1 MRLFYGVTIL
11 LTLCAHAET
20 LPMRTVDG
28 LPAAVVAIGGEKA
41 TFIIDVDANLIAIA
55 PSLVQRLGLKPRGD
69 TVRLPSLRLGTHELR
84 DVEALVDP
92 FLDRVHH
99 DGVLGTPAYDRV
111 LLTLDYPASRIRID
125 EGSLK
130 SGLACAPEF
139 PDRCAI
145 PITLAGEP
153 RLAIID
159 TAAKRPLLIPRDIA
173 ATLRLREKQRGIA
186 AGPQTGNAAVE
197 DATLDGDVVIAGHR
211 VASPAIT
218 IHDRPRILIGS
229 GLLRRFVVTFDL
241 HNRRVLIA
249 TAPAPPRT

>member
-1 MRLFYGVTIL
+1 MRWIFGVTIL
-11 LTLCAHAET
+11 LTLQMQADT

-28 LPAAVVAIGGEKA
+28 LPAVEVAIGKEKA
-41 TFIIDVDANLIAIA
+41 TFIVDVDANLIAVA
-55 PSLVQRLGLKPRGD
+55 PSLVQRLGLKADGD
-69 TVRLPSLRLGTHELR
+69 VVRLPSLRLGTRELR

-111 LLTLDYPASRIRID
+111 LLTLDYPASQIRVE

-130 SGLACAPEF
+130 SGFACAPDF
-139 PDRCAI
+139 PDRCAV

-159 TAAKRPLLIPRDIA
+159 TAAKRPLLVPRDVA
-173 ATLRLREKQRGIA
+173 KTLRLHSRESGVA
-186 AGPQTGNAAVE
+186 AGPQTGTVAVE

-211 VASPAIT
+211 VPAPAIT

-241 HNRRVLIA
+241 RNRKVRFA
-249 TAPAPPRT
+249 GH